1 MKEEKEGYEFVSIA
15 AHQLRGPIGSIRGYA
30 SMILDGD
37 YGLIPDNLFEAV
49 NLIFKAA
56 DSLNKTVNDFL
67 DTSKMEQGQMRYYLK
82 DLDLVELV
90 QNTLKEI
97 GGAMKE
103 GVELDVHLT
112 KSPIMVHADK
122 QKLKHVIINLLD
134 NAIKYTCK
142 GKIELRLERKSETRR
157 V

>member
-67 DTSKMEQGQMRYYLK
+67 DTSWRSL
-82 DLDLVELV
+82 
-90 QNTLKEI
+90 
-97 GGAMKE
+97 
-103 GVELDVHLT
+103 
-112 KSPIMVHADK
+112 
-122 QKLKHVIINLLD
+122 
-134 NAIKYTCK
+134 CK
-142 GKIELRLERKSETRR
+142 TRSRKSVEQ
-157 V
+157 